1 MANCNQPLADMLELL
16 REEQGE
22 GKVAK
27 QENGNYERNDSDE
40 INLHWRL
47 PQLLA
52 GLDVKERQA
61 EENQS
66 EKQHRSI
73 LQQRLHC
80 GSLSRFR
87 FKGAG
92 QVQEPLSV
100 ASSLSIDN
108 GS

>member
-1 MANCNQPLADMLELL
+1 MLELL

-22 GKVAK
+22 GEVAK
-27 QENGNYERNDSDE
+27 EEDRHNEGNDSDE

-52 GLDVKERQA
+52 GPDVEERQA
-61 EENQS
+61 KENQR

-73 LQQRLHC
+73 LHKTLHC
-80 GSLSRFR
+80 GSLSSFR
-87 FKGAG
+87 FKRAG
-92 QVQEPLSV
+92 LVQESFSMTP
-100 ASSLSIDN
+100 SLSIDN

>member
-1 MANCNQPLADMLELL
+1 MLELL

-22 GKVAK
+22 GEVAK
-27 QENGNYERNDSDE
+27 EEDRHNEGNDSDE

-61 EENQS
+61 EENYG

-73 LQQRLHC
+73 LQQVLHC
-80 GSLSRFR
+80 GSLSSFR
-87 FKGAG
+87 FNGTG
-92 QVQEPLSV
+92 LVQEPLSMT
-100 ASSLSIDN
+100 SSLSIDN
-108 GS
+108 GF